1 MKKFWKKGSSLL
13 LAAVST
19 ATFSVSPSGFAN
31 AAYVNQRQV
40 NITSPES
47 AFSGGAGV
55 QGTYALDSQIALDKG
70 GNIWIW
76 GFYNYCT
83 IWNAGQGGANS
94 PTAKYGA
101 SYTDNTAN
109 GVAPIA
115 RDCGGVGGLNNQ
127 PAIIKGLNGIVSVA
141 GSAYAIMAVDSKGN
155 LYGWGDN
162 SQYGFPYPASA
173 SLKASGGPYDPQS
186 GGGVYG
192 IYKDGT
198 LPPEALPNKVNQ
210 ANPNETPD
218 TWKPI
223 DGPDSVQPPASGPRY
238 YADGFNKSKV
248 VSVSSNEYGFGWLK
262 EDGTVWTVGYNNFGA
277 RGVGKQNGTGMGT
290 APNSRQWNSLN
301 DLSGAPYNDNG
312 GATLVPTKVSFP
324 DGVKIKFLSNSY
336 EGFHAIDTDNNV
348 WYWGRVFTGN
358 SGLTTEEIDA
368 NSSQTDNSKPC
379 YKVSGPAGWDEAYC
393 YSPVY
398 VPSITKVAKEN
409 GVVKFAEGYQYGAL
423 LDEHK
428 KLWIWGSG
436 DYRSGMPNATGNIV
450 RQWTPI
456 PSVFT
461 GKTTRD
467 DTITGDNV
475 VDVNGVMHGGSFV
488 TGDGYVYA
496 WGDAYWGGAFSREL
510 SPTAPARPVNYGSNN
525 NYPGVVWDPTLDPQ
539 HRKAVKVGGNKDA
552 GNFNLEDGSIYSWG
566 ENGAGVALGGRGYG
580 LTVCAEGL
588 PNCVSPKVDTGGNRV
603 QGGNDVWPATFVPGI
618 QNVGR
623 YQTVVKNAYPFQGT
637 PVKNGQVMEY
647 TVKFINDRT
656 SYQNPAVRMEDVWGG
671 SASLVPGSFRAKYTV
686 FQSHAVDADVDPQWD
701 VTSKFNLTNTGY
713 SSTDATMQILPQ
725 STLVITYKVTV
736 SGTSGSVGGIA
747 KISDAASGMEI
758 DSDETANNIVS

>member
-1 MKKFWKKGSSLL
+1 MKKFWKKSSAALL
-13 LAAVST
+13 VAGAISAL
-19 ATFSVSPSGFAN
+19 TFSSAGVAN
-31 AAYVNQRQV
+31 AAYVNQRRV
-40 NITSPES
+40 DISSPS
-47 AFSGGAGV
+47 LSFTGGAGV
-55 QGTYALDSQIALDKG
+55 QGTYALDTQIALDKG
-70 GNIWIW
+70 GNIWVW

-210 ANPNETPD
+210 LNPNETPD

-223 DGPDSVQPPASGPRY
+223 DGPDAPLPPTSGPRY
-238 YADGFNKSKV
+238 YADGFDSSKV

-301 DLSGAPYNDNG
+301 NLSGAPYNNNG
-312 GATLVPTKVSFP
+312 GATLVPTKVAFP
-324 DGVKIKFLSNSY
+324 DGVKIKYLSNSY

-358 SGLTTEEIDA
+358 SGLTREEIAA
-368 NSSQTDNSKPC
+368 NSSNFDNSKPC
-379 YKVSGPAGWDEAYC
+379 YLVSGAAGWDEAYC

-398 VPSITKVAKEN
+398 VPSITKVVKEN
-409 GVVKFAEGYQYGAL
+409 GFTKFAEGYQYGVL
-423 LDEHK
+423 LDGHK

-436 DYRSGMPNATGNIV
+436 DYRSGMPGATGNNV
-450 RQWTPI
+450 RQWNPI
-456 PSVFT
+456 PTIFS
-461 GKTTRD
+461 GLTTRG
-467 DTITGDNV
+467 DTITADNV

-496 WGDAYWGGAFSREL
+496 WGDKFWGGAFSKEL
-510 SPTAPARPVNYGSNN
+510 SPTANAQPVNTDHL
-525 NYPGVVWDPTLDPQ
+525 PGVVWDPTLDPQ
-539 HRKAVKVGGNKDA
+539 HRKATKVGGNKDA

-566 ENGAGVALGGRGYG
+566 ENGAGVALGGRGYN

-588 PNCVSPKVDTGGNRV
+588 PGCVSPKVATNGARV

-623 YQTVVKNAYPFQGT
+623 YQTVVKNSYPFQGT
-637 PVKNGQVMEY
+637 PVKNGKVIEY

-656 SYQNPAVRMEDVWGG
+656 AYQNPAVRLEDIWGSSG
-671 SASLVPGSFRAKYTV
+671 SLVPNSFRAEYTMY
-686 FQSHAVDADVDPQWD
+686 QGHAVDADVDAQWNM
-701 VTSKFNLTNTGY
+701 TSKFALTGTGY
-713 SSTDATMQILPQ
+713 SSNDPTMVLLPQ
-725 STLVITYKVTV
+725 STLVISYKVQVT
-736 SGTSGSVGGIA
+736 GTSGEVGGKA
-747 KISDAASGMEI
+747 LLTMVSDGSEI
-758 DSDETANNIVS
+758 DSDTTVNPVV

>member
-1 MKKFWKKGSSLL
+1 MKKLWKKNS
-13 LAAVST
+13 AAFFAAAIIT
-19 ATFSVSPSGFAN
+19 ALTFSPVGVAN
-31 AAYVNQRQV
+31 AAYVNQKRV
-40 NITSPES
+40 DITSPS
-47 AFSGGAGV
+47 LSFTGGAGV

-76 GFYNYCT
+76 GYYNYCS

-101 SYTDNTAN
+101 SYTDNSAN
-109 GVAPIA
+109 GGAKPTGNCAGNLI
-115 RDCGGVGGLNNQ
+115 NNQ

-162 SQYGFPYPASA
+162 SQYGFTYPSSA
-173 SLKASGGPYDPQS
+173 SLKSSGGFNTQA

-198 LPPEALPNKVNQ
+198 LPPEAMPNKVNQ

-223 DGPDSVQPPASGPRY
+223 DGPDSIKPPTSGPRY
-238 YADGFNKSKV
+238 YADGFNTSKV

-277 RGVGKQNGTGMGT
+277 RGVGKQNGVGMGT

-301 DLSGAPYNDNG
+301 DTSGAPYNDNG
-312 GATLVPTKVSFP
+312 GATLVPTKVPFP
-324 DGVKIKFLSNSY
+324 AGVKIKYLSNSY
-336 EGFHAIDTDNNV
+336 EGFHAIDTDDNV

-358 SGLTTEEIDA
+358 SGLTTEEIAA
-368 NSSQTDNSKPC
+368 NSSNFDNSKPC
-379 YKVSGPAGWDEAYC
+379 YLASGPAGWDEAYC

-398 VPSITKVAKEN
+398 VPSISKVVKEN
-409 GVVKFAEGYQYGAL
+409 GFTKFAEGYQYGAL
-423 LDEHK
+423 LDGHK

-436 DYRSGMPNATGNIV
+436 DMRSGMPEATGNIV
-450 RQWTPI
+450 RQWRPI
-456 PSVFT
+456 PQVFNA
-461 GKTTRD
+461 TTNAG
-467 DTITGDNV
+467 DTITADNV
-475 VDVNGVMHGGSFV
+475 VDINGVMHGGSFV

-496 WGDAYWGGAFSREL
+496 WGDSYWGGAFSKEL
-510 SPTAPARPVNYGSNN
+510 SPSAPARPVNYGPGLW
-525 NYPGVVWDPTLDPQ
+525 YPGIVWDPTRDPQ
-539 HRKAVKVGGNKDA
+539 HRKATKVGGNKDA
-552 GNFNLEDGSIYSWG
+552 GNFNLEDGSIYAWG
-566 ENGAGVALGGRGYG
+566 ENGGGVSLGGRGYDT
-580 LTVCAEGL
+580 TVCAEGL
-588 PNCVSPKVDTGGNRV
+588 PGCVSPKVDDGGGRV
-603 QGGNDVWPATFVPGI
+603 QGGLRVWPATFVPGI

-656 SYQNPAVRMEDVWGG
+656 GYQNPAVRMEDVWGSG
-671 SASLVPGSFRAKYTV
+671 ASLVPGSFSAKYTM
-686 FQSHAVDADVDPQWD
+686 FQSHAVDADVDSKWD
-701 VTSKFNLTNTGY
+701 ATSKFNLTNTGY
-713 SSTDATMQILPQ
+713 SSTDATMQLLPQ

-736 SGTSGSVGGIA
+736 SGSSGAVGGVA

-758 DSDETANNIVS
+758 DSDETVNNIVS